1 LRHWK
6 AAQAAFDYMGAT
18 YSGGANPSID
28 YVRLLVADTNTAAP
42 IFQDSEITAAMSIN
56 QAVGQSSMFYSYS
69 CLSQYLPQAPSNY
82 LRAAAL
88 LLTSMAGNSARL
100 ASVVGLLDVK
110 LNAAAAST
118 ALLDTAQR
126 YLDMDDNSGAFAIAE
141 QVNTVWSFRDRWL
154 AMLQRQTG
162 GGFFT

>member
-1 LRHWK
+1 
-6 AAQAAFDYMGAT
+6 MGAT

-69 CLSQYLPQAPSNY
+69 CLSQYLPQAPTNY

-88 LLTSMAGNSARL
+88 LLTSLAGNSARF

-118 ALLDTAQR
+118 ALLATAQR

-162 GGFFT
+162 GGFFA

>member
-1 LRHWK
+1 
-6 AAQAAFDYMGAT
+6 MGAT

-56 QAVGQSSMFYSYS
+56 QAVGQSSMFYRYS
-69 CLSQYLPQAPSNY
+69 CLSQSLPQAPPHY

-88 LLTSMAGNSARL
+88 LLTSLAGNSARL

-118 ALLDTAQR
+118 ALLATAQR

-162 GGFFT
+162 GGFFA